1 MKIENEFVDYNTALA
16 LKELGFDEPCF
27 AIYNLGL
34 SEFETANIGQ
44 IRLFSSIFRIDDKQ
58 SNISYINDKNT
69 SKVTAPLYQ
78 QAFRWFR
85 EKYELFGCIDLH
97 VCTPSHWY
105 IRIDKIKINDY
116 LYHSEDENI
125 RYNTYEEAEFE
136 CLKKLIEIINESKK
150 D

>member
-1 MKIENEFVDYNTALA
+1 MIEQEFIPYEQALA
-16 LKELGFDEPCF
+16 LKKLGFNEPCLDF
-27 AIYNLGL
+27 FDDTKELFYNHGNK
-34 SEFETANIGQ
+34 EKIHIGN
-44 IRLFSSIFRIDDKQ
+44 S
-58 SNISYINDKNT
+58 
-69 SKVTAPLYQ
+69 VAAPLYQ

-125 RYNTYEEAEFE
+125 RYNTYEEAELE
-136 CLKKLIEIINESKK
+136 CLKKLIKICDKTNN
-150 D
+150 